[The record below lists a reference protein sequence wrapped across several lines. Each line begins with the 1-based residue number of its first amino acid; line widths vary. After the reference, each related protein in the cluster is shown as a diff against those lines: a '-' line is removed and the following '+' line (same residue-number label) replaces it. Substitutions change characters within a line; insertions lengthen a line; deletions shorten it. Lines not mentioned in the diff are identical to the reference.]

1 LYVIL
6 AAAVVTKGALHSRFD
21 DEDAVDEPE
30 TCAEVWFVAMIPWAA
45 SFFRR
50 PAGIFAAIPS

>member
-6 AAAVVTKGALHSRFD
+6 AIAGVTKGALRSHFD
-21 DEDAVDEPE
+21 DKESVDEPE
-30 TCAEVWFVAMIPWAA
+30 NCAEVWFVAMIPWAA